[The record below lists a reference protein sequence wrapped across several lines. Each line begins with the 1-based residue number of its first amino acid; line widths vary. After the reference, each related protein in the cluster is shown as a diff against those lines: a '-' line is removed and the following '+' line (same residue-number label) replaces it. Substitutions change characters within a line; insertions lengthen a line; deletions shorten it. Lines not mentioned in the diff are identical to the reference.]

1 MATRV
6 NPALNQSEAGSP
18 ITSAYGEAFRAR
30 LLPDAVDGGH
40 PTYLPYR
47 RIGIPG
53 RYGDAGNVDSVAIPV
68 THRRGYAGLAP
79 LELQPEVHVPPPWL
93 TGG

>member
-1 MATRV
+1 MYIP
-6 NPALNQSEAGSP
+6 NPTGNQSEHGVPQVSREGQTMRANLPVLDAGG
-18 ITSAYGEAFRAR
+18 Y
-30 LLPDAVDGGH
+30 

-68 THRRGYAGLAP
+68 VHRRGYAGLAP
-79 LELQPEVHVPPPWL
+79 LELQPEVIPPPPWL